1 MYEIKINKANT
12 IMAVIIRSFTTLNRN
27 NVAPLYKVL
36 VRSNLD
42 IATYILWYFYKH
54 KYKVAIE
61 NVQRGATK
69 QLPGMKDIPYQERL
83 ERLKLPTNCT

>member
-1 MYEIKINKANT
+1 MLRQQTVHKIFPGNQLYTCMYEIKINKANT
-12 IMAVIIRSFTTLNRN
+12 IMAVIRRSFTTLNQN
-27 NVAPLYKVL
+27 DVAPLYKVL

-42 IATYILWYFYKH
+42 YAIYILWYFYKH

-69 QLPGMKDIPYQERL
+69 
-83 ERLKLPTNCT
+83 